1 MKKILVFLI
10 ISSRLIFSQ
19 VNYDDFF
26 TSKTLRLDFY
36 HTGEKTTEIISFDK
50 LIEEPFWSGTKSNLI
65 DKFGYG
71 NYMLKVFDADS
82 KSLIYSRGFST
93 LYQEWQT
100 TEEAKHTIRS
110 MSGSVVF
117 PFPKK
122 SVIVEI
128 DKRDRK
134 NNFEKKFEYVID
146 PKSYFIITEKVKPY
160 PNFEVHNSGE
170 PNQKLDIVLLPEGYS
185 ENEMEKFKSDCKRFA
200 GYLFEYSPF
209 KENKDKI
216 NIWGVE
222 APSPESG
229 TDIPGKNVWVRTLL
243 NSHFYT
249 FDSERYLMT
258 TDYHA
263 IRDLAA
269 NAPNDQIFILVNT
282 SKYGGG
288 GIYNYYNVTSVDHQ
302 ASKQVFVHE
311 FGHGLAGLA
320 DEYGDDPTYQDFYP
334 PDVEP
339 WEPNITTLVN
349 FDSKWKKH
357 IEKDTPIPTPDV
369 DKYKN
374 KIGAFEGAG
383 YVPKGVY
390 RPTHNSLMRAF
401 SSNEFNVVCKEV
413 LEKIILSYTE

>member
-1 MKKILVFLI
+1 MKKLLFLFV
-10 ISSRLIFSQ
+10 ISSHLILAQ
-19 VNYDDFF
+19 INYDDYF
-26 TSKTLRLDFY
+26 TDKSLRLDFY
-36 HTGEKTTEIISFDK
+36 HTGDKSTEIISFDK
-50 LIEEPFWSGTKSNLI
+50 LIEEPFWSGSKTNLI
-65 DKFGYG
+65 DKFNYG
-71 NYMLKVFDADS
+71 NYMLKVFDSES
-82 KSLIYSRGFST
+82 KILIYSRGFST

-100 TEEAKHTIRS
+100 TEEAKSVKRT
-110 MSGSVVF
+110 MSGSITF

-122 SVIVEI
+122 NVVVDIERRN
-128 DKRDRK
+128 KR
-134 NNFEKKFEYVID
+134 NIFEKIFEYNID
-146 PKSYFIITEKVKPY
+146 PKSYFIIREKVKPF
-160 PNFEVHNSGE
+160 PNFKVHYSGE
-170 PNQKLDIVLLPEGYS
+170 PNHKLDIVFVPEGYS
-185 ENEMEKFKSDCKRFA
+185 ENEMDKFKNDCKRFA
-200 GYLFEYSPF
+200 ECLFEYSPF

-216 NIWGVE
+216 NIWGIE

-263 IRDLAA
+263 IRDIAA

-302 ASKQVFVHE
+302 ASKQVFIHE

-320 DEYGDDPTYQDFYP
+320 DEYGNDPTYQDFYP
-334 PDVEP
+334 SDVEP

-349 FDSKWKKH
+349 FEGKWKKLV
-357 IEKDTPIPTPDV
+357 EDNTPIPTPDEEIYR
-369 DKYKN
+369 D

-390 RPTHNSLMRAF
+390 RPTHNSIMRAF
-401 SSNEFNVVCKEV
+401 SSNEFNIVCKEV

>member
-1 MKKILVFLI
+1 MKKLLI
-10 ISSRLIFSQ
+10 IFILFSQ
-19 VNYDDFF
+19 YIFPQIRFDDYFLP
-26 TSKTLRLDFY
+26 KTLRLDFY
-36 HTGEKTTEIISFDK
+36 HTGDKTSEIISFDK
-50 LIEEPFWSGTKSNLI
+50 LVEEEFWSGSKVNLI
-65 DKFGYG
+65 DKFGFG
-71 NYMLKVFDADS
+71 NYMLKVFDSAS

-100 TEEAKHTIRS
+100 TEEAKHNKRS

-117 PFPKK
+117 PFPKNK
-122 SVIVEI
+122 VIVEI
-128 DKRDRK
+128 DRRNRK
-134 NNFEKKFEYVID
+134 NNFEKIFEYAID
-146 PKSYFIITEKVKPY
+146 PNNYFIIREKVRPY
-160 PNFEVHNSGE
+160 SNFKVHYSGE
-170 PNQKLDIVLLPEGYS
+170 PNQKLDIVFLPEGYS
-185 ENEMEKFKSDCKRFA
+185 ETEMEKFKNDCKRFA
-200 GYLFEYSPF
+200 EYLFEYSPF
-209 KENKDKI
+209 KENQDKI

-229 TDIPGKNVWVRTLL
+229 TDIPGKNVWVRTLF

-258 TDYHA
+258 TDYHT

-302 ASKQVFVHE
+302 SSKQVFVHE

-339 WEPNITTLVN
+339 WEANITTLVN
-349 FDSKWKKH
+349 FESKWKNL
-357 IEKDTPIPTPDV
+357 IEADTPIPTPDEE
-369 DKYKN
+369 KYKN
-374 KIGAFEGAG
+374 KLGAFEGAG

-390 RPTHNSLMRAF
+390 RPTHNSIMRAF
-401 SSNEFNVVCKEV
+401 SSNEFNIVCKKV
-413 LEKIILSYTE
+413 LEQIILSYTE